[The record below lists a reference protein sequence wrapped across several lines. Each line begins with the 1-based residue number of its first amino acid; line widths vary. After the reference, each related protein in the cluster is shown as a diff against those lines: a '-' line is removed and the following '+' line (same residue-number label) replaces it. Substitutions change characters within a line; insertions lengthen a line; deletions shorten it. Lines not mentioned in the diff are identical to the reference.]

1 MSLLFSLS
9 FVSTLSIINA
19 QLDTNH
25 KLTYPDELTTSA
37 CEMVY
42 DTRNTNDLGP
52 HASSTC
58 VAPMPC
64 SCTGPAFNNYLLE
77 ETTTAVGF
85 NLTDHSSLDF
95 TIDVGQAY
103 LFTFIKFRWQY
114 RNHPINQA
122 TSYVSLF
129 DAGVQAW
136 VPHDYKY
143 VPVYFSGSAIS
154 VNATIL
160 DKVVTQLRFH
170 LEWNFDSPT
179 GVVQPSGVSI
189 IGETQ
194 TQFPTV
200 EPTRS
205 PTTLPT
211 ASPTTDPTTDP
222 SAQPT
227 QNPTTTPTVSPT

>member
-1 MSLLFSLS
+1 MAHLLSFSLILNL
-9 FVSTLSIINA
+9 FIINA
-19 QLDTNH
+19 QLDTYH
-25 KLTYPDELTTSA
+25 LLTYPDELQTST

-42 DTRNTNDLGP
+42 DTRNTNDLG
-52 HASSTC
+52 HYGSATC
-58 VAPMPC
+58 LAPMPC
-64 SCTGPAFNNYLLE
+64 DCMGPTFSGLLLE

-95 TIDVGQAY
+95 TINIGQSY
-103 LFTFIKFRWQY
+103 LLSSIKFKWQY
-114 RNHPINQA
+114 RNSPINQA

-179 GVVQPSGVSI
+179 GVVQPSGI
-189 IGETQ
+189 ELYGETQ

-205 PTTLPT
+205 PSTLPT
-211 ASPTTDPTTDP
+211 ASPTTDPT
-222 SAQPT
+222 
-227 QNPTTTPTVSPT
+227 